1 VFLLVHYET
10 SPYVAALPSRVKDH
24 GLLSCYTARRTAFAV
39 GLRGLVLEDSGQWKF
54 ANPRE
59 ELKSRNQNMICSS
72 KEPFSGE
79 GTVRAFSE
87 WLDARIGEMSPHI
100 DVALRESPRGE

>member
-10 SPYVAALPSRVKDH
+10 STYVASLPSHVKDY
-24 GLLSCYTARRTAFAV
+24 GLLSGCTARRTAFAL
-39 GLRGLVLEDSGQWKF
+39 GLKDLVPKDFGQWKF
-54 ANPRE
+54 ANPRG

-72 KEPFSGE
+72 KEPLSGE

-87 WLDARIGEMSPHI
+87 WLDDRIGEMSPHI
-100 DVALRESPRGE
+100 DRALQESPSGE